1 MVHLFFILLAQLAFM
16 IPISL
21 PFNNSSGEGNI
32 LLEVSSRAHQ
42 VEICL
47 LFTKTFQYII
57 LVEAR
62 WSSGHRWDGDK
73 KFIK

>member
-47 LFTKTFQYII
+47 LGNWGES
-57 LVEAR
+57 LVRKRAGTR
-62 WSSGHRWDGDK
+62 D
-73 KFIK
+73 